1 MDRLVRRHQNIPV
14 VQVLHDQKPGEKYN
28 AISSPLPQ
36 VLIGKSMLHWAQAFS
51 LLWLV
56 PVRGLFMAILGVEE
70 NRHRKLLPHYR
81 VIVRKSVLFL
91 TNFNDRGMLAMRL
104 IFLVLSIFLA
114 SAGTCDEV
122 YRQPAGIADLK
133 SPFIAAGYNA
143 LFTCSAH
150 FVAGR
155 PLADIKEVELA
166 DTLPLN
172 LADPIINE
180 SLQTVSVQFE
190 KGPARIA
197 AFRQGMGCTLL
208 PPHWAAADIPRLP
221 YVQYSANPEASELPW
236 PMGDKYSVLEPQSL
250 TDILDRAFDSV
261 SYGKGTLTASVII
274 LKDGEVIAERYRV
287 GFGPYSGYRTWS
299 TAKSI
304 SASLIGIAAKKG
316 LLNLNEPAPIPE
328 WQHSDDPRSEIL
340 LKELMWMSSGLF
352 GGGSNTA
359 AVYFGGQDVVSAV
372 TSTQLEVDPG
382 TRWKYANNDT
392 LLSLRALKHRL
403 GDNLAYLRFPYDE
416 LLHKIGMY
424 HTTMETDHLGN
435 FIGSSQVYT
444 TSRDLARFGLLLD
457 NDGIWQNERILPEG
471 WVEFIRTPAPARPIE
486 PGEQGYGA
494 QFWLFG
500 TMYGLPDNTFSSAG
514 NKGQFVTVVPDQ
526 NLVVVRTGVDP
537 AGHRWNQ
544 PAFTAEILK
553 QL

>member
-1 MDRLVRRHQNIPV
+1 
-14 VQVLHDQKPGEKYN
+14 
-28 AISSPLPQ
+28 
-36 VLIGKSMLHWAQAFS
+36 
-51 LLWLV
+51 
-56 PVRGLFMAILGVEE
+56 MAV
-70 NRHRKLLPHYR
+70 
-81 VIVRKSVLFL
+81 
-91 TNFNDRGMLAMRL
+91 MRL
-104 IFLVLSIFLA
+104 IILVLSIFFA
-114 SAGTCDEV
+114 STGFSGEV
-122 YRQPAGIADLK
+122 YRQPAGMADLK

-150 FVAGR
+150 FIAGR
-155 PLADIKEVELA
+155 PLEDIKKVELA
-166 DTLPLN
+166 DTQALN
-172 LADPIINE
+172 LADPVINE
-180 SLQTVSVQFE
+180 LLQIVSVNME
-190 KGPARIA
+190 EGMIRIA
-197 AFRQGMGCTLL
+197 AFRLGMGCTLL
-208 PPHWAAADIPRLP
+208 PPHWTAADIPRLP
-221 YVQYSANPEASELPW
+221 YIQYSANPETSDIPW
-236 PMGDKYSVLEPQSL
+236 PMGDKYTVQEPPSL
-250 TDILDRAFDSV
+250 TGTLDSAFDSM
-261 SYGKGTLTASVII
+261 SYGNGTLTVSVIV
-274 LKDGEVIAERYRV
+274 LKDGQVIAERYRD

-304 SASLIGIAAKKG
+304 IASLIGIATKKG
-316 LLNLNEPAPIPE
+316 LLDLDEPAPIPE
-328 WQHSDDPRSEIL
+328 WQHMDDPRREIL

-352 GGGSNTA
+352 SGGNNTA

-372 TSTQLEVDPG
+372 TNPQLEVEPG

-403 GDNLAYLRFPYDE
+403 GDSLAYLRFPYDE

-457 NDGIWQNERILPEG
+457 NDGIWEKERILPEG
-471 WVEFIRTPAPARPIE
+471 WVEFIRTPAPARPNK
-486 PGEQGYGA
+486 PGKQGYGA

-500 TMYGLPDNTFSSAG
+500 TMPGLPENTFTSAG
-514 NKGQFVTVVPDQ
+514 NKGQYVTVLPDQ